1 MAPAQ
6 QRIEK
11 GGLCHESGE
20 VPPEISLPICVH
32 AETLGC
38 CVLTPTGRY
47 RALVPGR
54 RGGGPELPYKLI
66 AGVEPC
72 PGGWLV
78 VSGRLQGITAHPQEP
93 EVFSTFAEILDYRP
107 AFEVIAIHC
116 HLSFPEEDTP
126 GGRTCDRMARQ
137 LLGWPRSGAIGSPPS
152 RRYLRTSDLDARA
165 RKGLNPI
172 NARMMR
178 RYAEVAE
185 EMQPYRQRQVFE
197 VHPELSFYQLNDEKP
212 MKHSKH
218 TDRGIEERRKLVAA
232 RIPGA
237 EAVLMAQVAAG
248 VTLRHLLDATADMV
262 TARRIA
268 ARAVT
273 RLPEDPE
280 WDEQGVRM
288 ELLR

>member
-1 MAPAQ
+1 M
-6 QRIEK
+6 
-11 GGLCHESGE
+11 
-20 VPPEISLPICVH
+20 
-32 AETLGC
+32 
-38 CVLTPTGRY
+38 
-47 RALVPGR
+47 
-54 RGGGPELPYKLI
+54 PYKLI

-93 EVFSTFAEILDYRP
+93 EVFASFAEVLDYRP
-107 AFEVIAIHC
+107 AFDVIAIHC
-116 HLSFPEEDTP
+116 HLSFPEGDTP
-126 GGRTCDRMARQ
+126 GGRTCDRLARQ

-152 RRYLRTSDLDARA
+152 RHYLRTGDLDAAA

-178 RYAEVAE
+178 RYAEVSE

-197 VHPELSFYQLNDEKP
+197 VHPELSFFQLNDDRP
-212 MKHSKH
+212 MKHSKY
-218 TDRGIEERRKLVAA
+218 TDAGVAERRVLVET
-232 RIPGA
+232 RIPGVD
-237 EAVLMAQVAAG
+237 AVLGAALPK
-248 VTLRHLLDATADMV
+248 VNLRHLLDATADMV

-268 ARAVT
+268 ARAVV

>member
-1 MAPAQ
+1 M
-6 QRIEK
+6 
-11 GGLCHESGE
+11 
-20 VPPEISLPICVH
+20 
-32 AETLGC
+32 
-38 CVLTPTGRY
+38 
-47 RALVPGR
+47 PGQR
-54 RGGGPELPYKLI
+54 RGGGPQLPYKLI

-72 PGGWLV
+72 PGGWLI

-93 EVFSTFAEILDYRP
+93 EVFKTFAEILDYRP
-107 AFEVIAIHC
+107 SFEVIAIHC
-116 HLSFPEEDTP
+116 HLSFPEEDTK
-126 GGRTCDRMARQ
+126 GGRTCDKLARQ

-152 RRYLRTSDLDARA
+152 RHYMRTGDLDARA
-165 RKGLNPI
+165 KKGLNPI

-197 VHPELSFYQLNDEKP
+197 VHPELSFFQLNDEKP
-212 MKHSKH
+212 MQHSKYPEE
-218 TDRGIEERRKLVAA
+218 GVAERRKLVVSK
-232 RIPGA
+232 IPGA
-237 EAVLMAQVAAG
+237 DVVLDAEVPGG
-248 VTLRHLLDATADMV
+248 VTARHLLDAMADMV

>member
-1 MAPAQ
+1 
-6 QRIEK
+6 
-11 GGLCHESGE
+11 
-20 VPPEISLPICVH
+20 
-32 AETLGC
+32 
-38 CVLTPTGRY
+38 
-47 RALVPGR
+47 
-54 RGGGPELPYKLI
+54 
-66 AGVEPC
+66 VEPC

-93 EVFSTFAEILDYRP
+93 EVFATFAEILDYRP

-116 HLSFPEEDTP
+116 HLSFPEEDRP
-126 GGRTCDRMARQ
+126 GGRTCDKLARQ

-152 RRYLRTSDLDARA
+152 RHYLRTADLDARA
-165 RKGLNPI
+165 HKGLNPI

-197 VHPELSFYQLNDEKP
+197 VHPELSFFQLNNDRP
-212 MKHSKH
+212 MQHSKY
-218 TDRGIEERRKLVAA
+218 TDEGVAERRALVQA
-232 RIPGA
+232 RIPGV
-237 EAVLMAQVAAG
+237 EAVLDAHLPRITM
-248 VTLRHLLDATADMV
+248 RHLLDATADMV

-268 ARAVT
+268 ARAVV

>member
-1 MAPAQ
+1 
-6 QRIEK
+6 
-11 GGLCHESGE
+11 
-20 VPPEISLPICVH
+20 
-32 AETLGC
+32 
-38 CVLTPTGRY
+38 
-47 RALVPGR
+47 VPGQR

-72 PGGWLV
+72 PAGWLV
-78 VSGRLQGITAHPQEP
+78 LSGRLQGITAHPQEP
-93 EVFSTFAEILDYRP
+93 EVFATFAEVLDYRP
-107 AFEVIAIHC
+107 SFEIVAIHC
-116 HLSFPEEDTP
+116 HLSFPEEDTK
-126 GGRTCDRMARQ
+126 GGRTCDKLARQ

-152 RRYLRTSDLDARA
+152 RHYLRTGDLDARA

-197 VHPELSFYQLNDEKP
+197 VHPELSFYQLNDDMP
-212 MKHSKH
+212 MLHSKY
-218 TDRGIEERRKLVAA
+218 TEDGVAERRALVASK
-232 RIPGA
+232 IPGA
-237 EAVLMAQVAAG
+237 EDVLDVQMPG
-248 VTLRHLLDATADMV
+248 VTARHLLDAMADMV

-268 ARAVT
+268 ARAVI